1 MSMNGGAVVSKK
13 RIPYVIY
20 AALVLCLA
28 FSLGYLL
35 GYDKGETNIQ
45 VTTVAPV
52 IAQEQENASMP
63 VAPVAENAPININT
77 ASDTEL
83 QQLPGIG
90 PELAKRIIAYRTEH
104 GGFVSTEQIMDVQ
117 GIGQKRYESMENLI
131 TIGETQ

>member
-1 MSMNGGAVVSKK
+1 MNGGAVVSKK